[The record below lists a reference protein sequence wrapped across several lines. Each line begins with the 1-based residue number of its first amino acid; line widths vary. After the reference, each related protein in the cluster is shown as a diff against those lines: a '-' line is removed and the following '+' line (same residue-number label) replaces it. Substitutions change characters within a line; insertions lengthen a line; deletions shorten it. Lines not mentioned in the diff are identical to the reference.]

1 MDTGRSL
8 PLADRLHRTSG
19 HESTCTMWYRRTR
32 ARRPCALRPACG
44 MATAR
49 GRDHARSCTRPRHRL
64 GDDGPSSPRHQLE
77 TLPGQVLWHPLAAG
91 FLRASTPRVRALRR
105 EARIPPPE
113 SRARSAGTRTGGV
126 ALLLCVVIC
135 GSPGHAR
142 RAGPT
147 NAPHTVGPAVPAGP
161 NPSHARRAGPTAP
174 ADGRAGCPSRAR
186 TQATLGERAL
196 PTPADGRAGCPSR
209 AQTQAPLGE
218 RALPTPADGRAGCP
232 SRARPRPGS
241 ESGPYQRSESG
252 PYRMGQALARMRT
265 ASRRSQCASTRV
277 ATGPASATHALIA
290 TPR

>member
-77 TLPGQVLWHPLAAG
+77 TLPGQVLWHALAAG

-174 ADGRAGCPSRAR
+174 AEGRAGCPSRAR
-186 TQATLGERAL
+186 TQAT
-196 PTPADGRAGCPSR
+196 
-209 AQTQAPLGE
+209 LGE